1 MNHSK
6 IQTNYPCCYLVI
18 FITFHKSE
26 VKTDREILIEFK
38 EGKGRKIIDLIRNRT
53 PEARKCFR
61 SLRSTI
67 KEISKKA
74 KFLFRWVSPEVY
86 EIGNCKMCESAQTPW
101 PIDRHLP
108 AKLELWLKHH
118 KPFSVI
124 VDLLDHDDKTDLRI
138 TAPALASNKEK
149 GFQHV

>member
-6 IQTNYPCCYLVI
+6 IHTHDPHCYLVI

-26 VKTDREILIEFK
+26 VKTDRDLLIEFK
-38 EGKGRKIIDLIRNRT
+38 KGKGSKIIDLIRNRT

-74 KFLFRWVSPEVY
+74 NSLYRWASPEVY
-86 EIGNCKMCESAQTPW
+86 EIGNCEMCESAQTPW
-101 PIDRHLP
+101 PIDRNLP
-108 AKLELWLKHH
+108 ARLELWLKHH
-118 KPFSVI
+118 TPFSVI

-138 TAPALASNKEK
+138 TAPAQASNKEK
-149 GFQHV
+149 GFRHV